1 LRRPT
6 WWGEPTNTRD
16 RASAMIPGLMCERLD
31 EFGVDFAIVYTTL
44 GLTQGSIP
52 DDELR
57 NHLLRPE

>member
-1 LRRPT
+1 
-6 WWGEPTNTRD
+6 
-16 RASAMIPGLMCERLD
+16 MIPGLMCERLD